1 LKSINISWRLH
12 QKNQILEKLI
22 EKIWLGLLEK
32 LEIKGFLSLFFLRRR
47 RKETFNN
54 LLNYVELLLS
64 IFSKMI

>member
-1 LKSINISWRLH
+1 
-12 QKNQILEKLI
+12 LI

-47 RKETFNN
+47 RRKETFNN